1 MSYDSKYLGPGYW
14 ASWHIKSIYA
24 DTEAKKGEVA
34 RNIALDIK
42 NFPCLKCQTH
52 AKYYVSKNPL
62 IKAVKNKDPLSML
75 KWTVDFHNA
84 VNLRLNKKIFTYED
98 ALQKW
103 NGSQFCT
110 ENCDDEEEK
119 LPIEEKKEEP
129 VKKED
134 TAEEVKNLGKMLI
147 KNY

>member
-1 MSYDSKYLGPGYW
+1 
-14 ASWHIKSIYA
+14 
-24 DTEAKKGEVA
+24 
-34 RNIALDIK
+34 
-42 NFPCLKCQTH
+42 
-52 AKYYVSKNPL
+52 
-62 IKAVKNKDPLSML
+62 ML
-75 KWTVDFHNA
+75 KWTVDFHNE

-119 LPIEEKKEEP
+119 LPIKEEEP

-134 TAEEVKNLGKMLI
+134 TAEEEIKNLGKMLI